1 MTARA
6 FTSHIVAVTALLS
19 LPAFA
24 QSSSQLAFDV
34 ASVRVSSPGA
44 RASQRITDTRVDI
57 INMPMRS
64 VLQTAFGLTALT
76 DFRLAAPGWVDQT
89 RIDIQATIPA
99 GRLRRDVPEMLRTL
113 LKERFGLAT
122 HVEPRPMD
130 VYELQ
135 VDKGG
140 LKMTEVPPVDE
151 LTKELE
157 SVVSA
162 KNPTDSVSE
171 TVDGPVRSGM
181 ISLGYRTTTTR
192 SKYDR
197 VFTARRTQLIDAARM
212 SMSDLVSVLTTTVDE
227 PVIDKTGL
235 TGLYQ
240 FKIELPPDAASIR
253 MMISAGTTT
262 TVQGTPLTE
271 PTGFSVFKALE
282 GIGLKLE
289 KRRSPVD
296 VIVVDM
302 LNTVPT
308 PN

>member
-1 MTARA
+1 M
-6 FTSHIVAVTALLS
+6 AVTALLS

-34 ASVRVSSPGA
+34 ASVRLSSPGT
-44 RASQRITDTRVDI
+44 RTSQRITDTRVDI
-57 INMPMRS
+57 INMPIRS

-76 DFRLAAPGWVDQT
+76 DFRLAAPSWVDQT

-113 LKERFGLAT
+113 LKERFGLAN
-122 HVEPRPMD
+122 HIEPRPME

-140 LKMTEVPPVDE
+140 LKMTEVPPLDE
-151 LTKELE
+151 LTKELDA
-157 SVVSA
+157 VVSA

-181 ISLGYRTTTTR
+181 ITLGYRTTTTR
-192 SKYDR
+192 SKFDR
-197 VFTARRTQLIDAARM
+197 VFTERSTQLIDAARM
-212 SMSDLVSVLTTTVDE
+212 SMTELVSLLTTTMDE

-235 TGLYQ
+235 AGLYQ
-240 FKIELPPDAASIR
+240 FKIELPPDAASTR
-253 MMISAGTTT
+253 RLISIGTTT
-262 TVQGTPLTE
+262 TVRGTPLTE
-271 PTGFSVFKALE
+271 PTGYSVFKALE

-296 VIVVDM
+296 VIVVDT
-302 LNTVPT
+302 LNIAPS

>member
-6 FTSHIVAVTALLS
+6 FTSHVVAVAALLT

-24 QSSSQLAFDV
+24 QSSSPLAFDV
-34 ASVRVSSPGA
+34 ASVRVSSPGT
-44 RASQRITDTRVDI
+44 RASERITDTRVDI

-64 VLQTAFGLTALT
+64 VLQTAFGLTAQT
-76 DFRLAAPGWVDQT
+76 RFRLAAPGWVEQT

-113 LKERFGLAT
+113 LKERFALAN
-122 HVEPRPMD
+122 HIEPRPMD
-130 VYELQ
+130 VYELEI
-135 VDKGG
+135 DKGG
-140 LKMTEVPPVDE
+140 IKMTEVPPLDE
-151 LTKELE
+151 LTKELDA
-157 SVVSA
+157 VVSA

-171 TVDGPVRSGM
+171 TVEGPVRTGM
-181 ISLGYRTTTTR
+181 ITLGYRTTTTR
-192 SKYDR
+192 SKFDR

-240 FKIELPPDAASIR
+240 FKIELPPDAATIR
-253 MMISAGTTT
+253 SLIASGTTT

-296 VIVVDM
+296 VIVVDA
-302 LNTVPT
+302 LSTAPT

>member
-1 MTARA
+1 
-6 FTSHIVAVTALLS
+6 VAVTALLS

-34 ASVRVSSPGA
+34 ASVRVSSPGT
-44 RASQRITDTRVDI
+44 RTSERITDTRVDI
-57 INMPMRS
+57 INMSMRS
-64 VLQTAFGLTALT
+64 VLQTAFGLTAST

-99 GRLRRDVPEMLRTL
+99 GRVRRDVPEMLRTL
-113 LKERFGLAT
+113 LKERFGLAN
-122 HVEPRPMD
+122 HIEPRPME

-140 LKMTEVPPVDE
+140 LKMTEVPPLDE

-157 SVVSA
+157 RVVAANNLS
-162 KNPTDSVSE
+162 DSVSE
-171 TVDGPVRSGM
+171 TVDGPIRTGV
-181 ISLGYRTTTTR
+181 ITLGYRTTTIR
-192 SKYDR
+192 GKYDR
-197 VFTARRTQLIDAARM
+197 VFTERRTQLIDAARM
-212 SMSDLVSVLTTTVDE
+212 GMTDLVSILTTTMDE

-240 FKIELPPDAASIR
+240 FRIELPPDAATIR
-253 MMISAGTTT
+253 STIASGITT
-262 TVQGTPLTE
+262 TVRGTPLTE
-271 PTGFSVFKALE
+271 PTGYSVFKALE
-282 GIGLKLE
+282 GIGLNLE

-296 VIVVDM
+296 VVVVDT
-302 LNTVPT
+302 LNVAPT